1 FYSCFISYS
10 SKGQPFAERLHADLQ
25 NKGVRCWF
33 APHDGQG
40 GRKLHEQIDQAI
52 RVHEKLLLILSP
64 DSMKS
69 EWVKTEIRKAAKRQ
83 KQEKRDVLFPV
94 ALVSF
99 KKLRKWECFDSD
111 LGKDLGAE
119 IREYLIPDFSRWKEH
134 DFYQIAFAKLLRD
147 LRSGKTRT
155 A

>member
-1 FYSCFISYS
+1 MLTC
-10 SKGQPFAERLHADLQ
+10 KTR
-25 NKGVRCWF
+25 VRCWF

-40 GRKLHEQIDQAI
+40 GKKLYEQIDQAI
-52 RVHEKLLLILSP
+52 CLHEKLLLILSP

-94 ALVSF
+94 SLVPF
-99 KKLRKWECFDSD
+99 DELREWECFDGD
-111 LGKDLGAE
+111 LGKDLAVE
-119 IREYLIPDFSRWKEH
+119 IREYLIPDFSRWKEQDH
-134 DFYQIAFAKLLRD
+134 YQTAFAKLLRD
-147 LRSGKTRT
+147 LRSGKTKT